1 MKHAWEIDWSR
12 VDLSRGS
19 DELAAELKTSTVI
32 VEMAKMPRYLRR
44 TVARHPE
51 HYEPW
56 FFSGR
61 KEAERNP
68 KAKLVRKSLL
78 DV

>member
-32 VEMAKMPRYLRR
+32 
-44 TVARHPE
+44 PE